1 MQKTLSLT
9 NDISQIPM
17 LAAWVK
23 ELGQEQALPVPA
35 MFRLNL
41 ALEEAVV
48 NVMNYAYPGER
59 GRPVIITAER
69 VRQEDGTERI
79 IFTLTDEGVPFDPTR
94 AQEPD
99 VTLPAEKRSIG
110 GLGIFLVQ
118 QLMERVTYER
128 LGQRNVLA
136 MVYRI
141 DRVMT
146 ETTEER

>member
-59 GRPVIITAER
+59 GRPVIITAEKI
-69 VRQEDGTERI
+69 G
-79 IFTLTDEGVPFDPTR
+79 R
-94 AQEPD
+94 AH
-99 VTLPAEKRSIG
+99 V
-110 GLGIFLVQ
+110 
-118 QLMERVTYER
+118 
-128 LGQRNVLA
+128 
-136 MVYRI
+136 
-141 DRVMT
+141 
-146 ETTEER
+146 